1 MQESRLF
8 KIIYY
13 LLNTNHA
20 TAPELAEKMEVSVR
34 TIYRDIDALSQAG
47 IPIYAETGR
56 NGGIRLMHHAILDK
70 ALLSEEEKQEILIA
84 LQALNATEF
93 MDNQLILHKISGLFQ
108 ITDQNWLE
116 VDFSR
121 WGDKAHDNEKF
132 VLLKYAILH
141 CQTVKIHYA
150 SSQQEISSRIIYPL
164 KLLYKARSWYL
175 KAYCT
180 NKLDFRTFKLT
191 RILDFEMLPDSF
203 SPSSLPSSEYHNRN
217 TDAEQGRE
225 LSIVLRF
232 PQEMAYRV
240 YDEFDRKQVEQ
251 QDDGDLV
258 VTAQMPEDNWLIAFL
273 LSFGTAVEVL
283 SPDYLRVQ
291 LAKQG
296 KLIYEKNKP

>member
-13 LLNTNHA
+13 LLNTNQA

-70 ALLSEEEKQEILIA
+70 ALLSQEEKQEILIA
-84 LQALNATEF
+84 LQALNAAEF
-93 MDNQLILHKISGLFQ
+93 MDNQLTLHKISGLFQ
-108 ITDQNWLE
+108 MADQNWLE

-121 WGDKAHDNEKF
+121 WGDKAHDHEKF
-132 VLLKYAILH
+132 VVLKYAILH
-141 CQTVKIHYA
+141 CQSMKIRYA
-150 SSQQEISSRIIYPL
+150 GSREDISSRIIYPL

-180 NKLDFRTFKLT
+180 SKQDFRTFKLT
-191 RILDFEMLPDSF
+191 RILDFEMMSDSF
-203 SPSSLPSSEYHNRN
+203 SPSSLPSSEYHKENKN
-217 TDAEQGRE
+217 PEQAHTI
-225 LSIVLRF
+225 SIILRF
-232 PQEMAYRV
+232 SQEMAYRV
-240 YDEFDRKQVEQ
+240 YDEFDRDQVSQ
-251 QDDGDLV
+251 QDNGDLI
-258 VTAQMPEDNWLIAFL
+258 VTTQLPEDNWLIAFL

-283 SPDYLRVQ
+283 SPDDLRLQ
-291 LAKQG
+291 LAEHG
-296 KLIYEKNKP
+296 KLIFEKNKP